1 MELRKFSGLLLY
13 LLFLGLSLHGQ
24 YKGKPYIVNY
34 NAREYLTDNQNWSID
49 VNEQGIVYIGNN
61 KGLLEFDGSNWD
73 LYSIPGDLVIRS
85 VSAKNDSIIYT
96 GAYEEF
102 GYWKKDDKGKMH
114 YHSLIDLIKEDY
126 IHNDEIW
133 RIVQHDQ
140 KIYFQSFSNI
150 FIFDGKN
157 IEILHPTSTIVLLL
171 KARDRLFVH
180 MIRKGLY
187 EIKDDSLVFVRGSG
201 MLSDDEIKV
210 MLPYQENR
218 FLIGAS
224 QSGMFVYDG
233 QNLTPWNKPLNKT
246 IKQSEVN
253 AGLVVDNLLV
263 IGTVVNGIFI
273 FDQQGNLK
281 NHLHTGNYL
290 QNNTVLALAADK
302 MNNIWAGL
310 DRGLEYLTLGN
321 NLDFYVKPSN
331 SIGSVYDAE
340 MYDEKLWVGTNQGL
354 FQYRYDSAQGF
365 IQPKMIEGSQGQ
377 VWDVQRINGTLFCG
391 HTNGTYKIINEELK
405 QISHINGGFELKKIQ
420 KNGEEYLIQS
430 TYSFLV
436 IYKKT
441 TQGWQYSHG
450 IKGFI
455 EPIPDFEID
464 HQGYIWAAHNNK
476 GIFRIGLNNS
486 MDSATSIQYYGKNK
500 GFPFETKIRVAK
512 IENRIVFSTAE
523 QLFTYDDLK
532 DTILPYNKLNPKI
545 GHFKTARKIIQ
556 AGNHHYWFIAD
567 NQTGL
572 FNIHNNLIEEVLY
585 YDLSKLNMYMTFKL
599 PNIVHLNDSLY
610 LICLDRGFAIL
621 NKDRMKHEK
630 NKVDILLR
638 KVLAKPEKNNAQ
650 FLPLDPEEQTEVAYA
665 LRNLEFTYSSP
676 NHFLSSEFRY
686 KLNGLDTTWSK
697 WQDLSKKSYIRLPA
711 GKYTFMVQARNLYGQ
726 MSATLE
732 YPFMIKSPWYASRT
746 AWILYIT
753 AFIGG
758 LLTFRLIFKKRL
770 KLHRK
775 KIEEQEKEKREQ
787 EKIRQEQKYMQL
799 KNEKLQNEIS
809 HKSIQLANYTMSI
822 IRKNELLMNMK
833 DEIIRQK
840 QELGQRFPDYYYRK
854 LLKMLDQEISSEED
868 WKRFE
873 FHFDQAHSNFFKRIK
888 QQYPDLTQADLKL
901 CAYLRL
907 NLTSKEIA
915 PLLNISIRSVE
926 VRRYR
931 LRKRLNLD
939 REENLVE
946 FLLEF

>member
-1 MELRKFSGLLLY
+1 MELRKLSVFFFPSLLLC
-13 LLFLGLSLHGQ
+13 LSLHGQ
-24 YKGKPYIVNY
+24 YKGKPYVMHY
-34 NAREYLTDNQNWSID
+34 DGREYLTDNQNWSVDI
-49 VNEQGIVYIGNN
+49 NEQGIVYIGNN
-61 KGLLEFDGSNWD
+61 KGLIEFDGSNWD
-73 LYSIPGDLVIRS
+73 LYSMPGDLVVRS
-85 VSAKNDSIIYT
+85 VFAKNDSIIYT

-102 GYWKKDDKGKMH
+102 GYWKKNDKGKMY
-114 YHSLIDLIKEDY
+114 YHSLSDSIAENHF
-126 IHNDEIW
+126 HNDEIW

-140 KIYFQSFSNI
+140 KIYFQSFANI
-150 FIFDGKN
+150 YIYDGKN
-157 IEILHPTSTIVLLL
+157 IEILHPNNTIVLLL
-171 KARDRLFVH
+171 KARNRLFVH
-180 MIRKGLY
+180 MIRRGLY
-187 EIKDDSLVFVRGSG
+187 EIKNDSLVFVQGSG
-201 MLSDDEIKV
+201 VLSDDEIKV
-210 MLPYQENR
+210 MLPYQENS

-224 QSGMFVYDG
+224 QQGMFVYDG
-233 QNLTPWNKPLNKT
+233 QHFTPWNKPINKT
-246 IKQSEVN
+246 ITNSEVN

-290 QNNTVLALAADK
+290 HNNTVLTLAADK

-310 DRGLEYLTLGN
+310 DRGLEYITLGN
-321 NLDFYVKPSN
+321 KMDFYVNPSN

-340 MYDEKLWVGTNQGL
+340 MHKGALWVGTNQGL
-354 FQYRYDSAQGF
+354 FQYHYDTARGF
-365 IQPKMIEGSQGQ
+365 VRPGMIEGSQGQ
-377 VWDVQRINGTLFCG
+377 VWNIEKLDETLFCG
-391 HTNGTYKIINEELK
+391 HTNGTYKIINGQME
-405 QISHINGGFELKKIQ
+405 QISHINGGFELKKVQ
-420 KNGEEYLIQS
+420 RNGEDYLIQS
-430 TYSFLV
+430 TYSFLI

-441 TQGWQYSHG
+441 AQGWQYAHG
-450 IKGFI
+450 VKGFI
-455 EPIPDFEID
+455 EPIPDFETD

-486 MDSATSIQYYGKNK
+486 LDSATSVQYYGKEK
-500 GFPFETKIRVAK
+500 GFPSETKIRVVK
-512 IENRIVFSTAE
+512 IENRIVFSTGK
-523 QLFTYDDLK
+523 QLYTYDDLK
-532 DTILPYNKLNPKI
+532 DTIIPYHRLNQKI
-545 GHFKTARKIIQ
+545 GRFKGARKIIQ
-556 AGNHHYWFIAD
+556 AGNHHYWFIVD

-572 FNIHNNLIEEVLY
+572 FNVHNNHIEEVLY

-599 PNIVHLNDSLY
+599 PNIVHLKDDLY

-621 NKDRMKHEK
+621 NKDRMKDEED
-630 NKVDILLR
+630 KVDILLR
-638 KVLAKPEKNNAQ
+638 KVVAKPEKNNAQ
-650 FLPLDPEEQTEVAYA
+650 FLPLDPKEQVEVAYA
-665 LRNLEFTYSSP
+665 FRNLEFTYSSP

-686 KLNGLDTTWSK
+686 KLNGLDTAWSK

-746 AWILYIT
+746 AWTLYIT

-758 LLTFRLIFKKRL
+758 LFTLKKKKKKRL

-775 KIEEQEKEKREQ
+775 KIKEEEKEKREQ

-833 DEIIRQK
+833 DEIIHQK